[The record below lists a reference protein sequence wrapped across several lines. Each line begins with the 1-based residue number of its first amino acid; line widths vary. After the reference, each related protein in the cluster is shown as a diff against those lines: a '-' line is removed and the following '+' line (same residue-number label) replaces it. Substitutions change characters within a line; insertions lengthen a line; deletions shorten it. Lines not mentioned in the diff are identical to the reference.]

1 MNPVAPVT
9 QTVTT
14 SAWAICS
21 CLRTLGA
28 HRNPMPIRLLPLI
41 AALWLLTLLPA
52 GARAGDYVPDEVI
65 VRYAEGTGGG
75 VAAQVAENAGAEAV
89 AGLPGGS
96 EQLEIEDGDSV
107 RETISELR
115 SDPNVVYAVPNW
127 RAHAAAEAPSDPG
140 VRLQWNFFRTYG
152 INLIEAWTLAD
163 ALGAPG
169 GRGAVVAVLDSGV
182 AYERH
187 GRYRRAPDLRRSTF
201 VHPWDFI
208 QRDRHPNDVYGHGT
222 HVSGTIAQTTNN
234 GIGTAGIAFNAKIM
248 PLRVLDAHGEG
259 DSAAIARAIHYA
271 VRHRADVINLSL
283 EFPPEVRAAEIPD
296 VVSALHY
303 ARRRGAVVTAAA
315 GNQTD
320 IAVAY
325 PARVSSVMA
334 VGATTVTGCQA
345 DYSNSGEDLD
355 VAAPGGGAD
364 APNTDSVWDAEH
376 CDPDSPGEPI
386 VQQTF
391 TRGVQRFG
399 LPRTYEGTSMASPH
413 VAAIAA
419 LLIATERLG
428 AHPTPGEI
436 EAHIEATARPTDRP
450 DRYGAGLVD
459 AAAALR

>member
-1 MNPVAPVT
+1 
-9 QTVTT
+9 
-14 SAWAICS
+14 
-21 CLRTLGA
+21 
-28 HRNPMPIRLLPLI
+28 MPIRLFPLI
-41 AALWLLTLLPA
+41 AALWLLMFIPA
-52 GARAGDYVPDEVI
+52 GARAADYVPDEVI

-75 VAAQVAENAGAEAV
+75 VAAQVAEEAGAEPV
-89 AGLPGGS
+89 AGLPGRS
-96 EQLEIEDGDSV
+96 EQLRIEDGDSV
-107 RETISELR
+107 RETIAELR
-115 SDPNVVYAVPNW
+115 NDPKVVYAVPNW
-127 RAHAAAEAPSDPG
+127 HAHAAAEVPNDPG
-140 VRLQWNFFRTYG
+140 VKYQWNFFSEYG
-152 INLIEAWTLAD
+152 INVVEAWTLAEGR
-163 ALGAPG
+163 GAPA

-187 GRYRRAPDLRRSTF
+187 GRYRRAPDLRRKTF

-208 QRDRHPNDVYGHGT
+208 QRDGHPNDVYGHGT
-222 HVSGTIAQTTNN
+222 HVAGTIAQTTNN
-234 GIGTAGIAFNAKIM
+234 GIGTAGIAYNAKIM
-248 PLRVLDAHGEG
+248 PLRVLDARGEG
-259 DSAAIARAIHYA
+259 DSAAIARAIRYA
-271 VRHRADVINLSL
+271 ARYGADVINLSL

-391 TRGVQRFG
+391 MRGVQRFG
-399 LPRTYEGTSMASPH
+399 FPRIYEGTSMASPH

-419 LLIATERLG
+419 LVIATNRLG
-428 AHPTPGEI
+428 PSPTAREV
-436 EAHIEATARPTDRP
+436 EDHIEDTARPTDRP